1 MKKYLLLLFLV
12 NITYSFSQ
20 NGIIGDGFGVSDWNT
35 TDCFDSSA
43 GSSRIFTTNSNG
55 NGDKYFR
62 LVNCWDNN
70 YTNWGPQ
77 NNDDKLLS
85 YGTAYNSTDMIENS
99 TKAYYLNA
107 NSSYQYV
114 FKTREGGN
122 PPNNLGVVIFEV
134 QGDIRTVSSVSNNAT
149 HSAGEPYTVTATLS
163 GSLSSG
169 QSVYLRYTND
179 SWNTSSVVEMTGNTT
194 SYSANIPAEVN
205 VAQASIS
212 YYIFTSGSG
221 LTISGE
227 DSDFFTI
234 NSNTNSGNNFSYDV
248 VDTTAPV
255 ITLNGAASVT
265 IEVGSPYND
274 AGATATDNYDGDLT
288 GSIVVVS
295 NVDTSTV
302 GTYSV
307 SYNVTDTSGNA
318 ATEVIRTVSVVDTT
332 APVITLNGAASVTI
346 EVGSPYNDAGA
357 TATDNYDGD
366 LTGSIVVVSNVDTST
381 VGTYSVS
388 YNVTDTSGNAATEV
402 IRTIIVE
409 TLSIHEEIDLT
420 NDIITTTNG
429 NIYFGNTGQY
439 ELEIFNVQ
447 GQLVQNRYFD
457 ILTRG
462 EKVNIDL
469 NRGIYLLKINAIE
482 SKKSSVKKILIK

>member
-134 QGDIRTVSSVSNNAT
+134 QGDISTVSSVSNNAT

-169 QSVYLRYTND
+169 QGVYLRYTND

-274 AGATATDNYDGDLT
+274 AGAMATDNYDGDLT

-302 GTYSV
+302 GNYT
-307 SYNVTDTSGNA
+307 VT
-318 ATEVIRTVSVVDTT
+318 
-332 APVITLNGAASVTI
+332 
-346 EVGSPYNDAGA
+346 
-357 TATDNYDGD
+357 
-366 LTGSIVVVSNVDTST
+366 
-381 VGTYSVS
+381 